1 MEAQK
6 APTSALLGLPALM
19 IACFSG
25 SDLALNAS
33 IVAKF
38 VRDLQNWWQT
48 CM

>member
-1 MEAQK
+1 
-6 APTSALLGLPALM
+6 LLGLPALV

-25 SDLALNAS
+25 SDLASIAA

-38 VRDLQNWWQT
+38 VRDLQHWWQT